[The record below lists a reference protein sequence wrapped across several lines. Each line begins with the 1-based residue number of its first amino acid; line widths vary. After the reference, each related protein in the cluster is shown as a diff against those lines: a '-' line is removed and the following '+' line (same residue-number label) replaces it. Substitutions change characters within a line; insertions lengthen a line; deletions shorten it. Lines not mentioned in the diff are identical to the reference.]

1 MRLKAFSAL
10 FFFYLVRLASE
21 NMRKNNLYFLVKPSL
36 SLLATTSAN
45 TIVPTTVPTTV
56 PTNVPTI
63 IPTTVPTN
71 LPTTVPTTVSTS
83 TAKGKLFKQWPI
95 FSFFCIG
102 D

>member
-1 MRLKAFSAL
+1 
-10 FFFYLVRLASE
+10 
-21 NMRKNNLYFLVKPSL
+21 MRKNNLYFLVKPSL

-45 TIVPTTVPTTV
+45 PIVPTTVPTTV

-71 LPTTVPTTVSTS
+71 LPTTVSTS
-83 TAKGKLFKQWPI
+83 TAKGKLFKQRPI

-102 D
+102 N

>member
-10 FFFYLVRLASE
+10 FFLFGKLSFGKHE
-21 NMRKNNLYFLVKPSL
+21 KNNLYFLVKPSL

-45 TIVPTTVPTTV
+45 PIVPTTVPS
-56 PTNVPTI
+56 
-63 IPTTVPTN
+63 TVPTN
-71 LPTTVPTTVSTS
+71 LPTTVSTTVSTS

>member
-1 MRLKAFSAL
+1 
-10 FFFYLVRLASE
+10 
-21 NMRKNNLYFLVKPSL
+21 MRKNNLYFLVKPSL

-45 TIVPTTVPTTV
+45 PIVPTTVPTTVPTNV